1 MLRKVDKKTK
11 ERERERERVDL
22 GFDRAIEMVKKEE
35 VKEIKEAE
43 TMSLL
48 LLSGGGGV
56 VWSTT
61 KKRLYESLRIRYG
74 AVHLALVL
82 HLEPAELI
90 GRHLVPTVGELG
102 KRFFHVR
109 RWPHLAHLELPAEP
123 QHLVLVARHF
133 FYFYLKPNTLSL
145 WLCVSLFSF
154 YQREREIDVQ
164 FLINDICFGR
174 VSERERARW
183 AII

>member
-1 MLRKVDKKTK
+1 
-11 ERERERERVDL
+11 
-22 GFDRAIEMVKKEE
+22 MVKKEE

-48 LLSGGGGV
+48 LLSGGGGGV

-174 VSERERARW
+174 VSERERERERGGLLFRSV
-183 AII
+183 

>member
-43 TMSLL
+43 TMLL
-48 LLSGGGGV
+48 LLSGGGV

-61 KKRLYESLRIRYG
+61 KKLLYESLRIRYG

-90 GRHLVPTVGELG
+90 GRHVVPTVGELE

-109 RWPHLAHLELPAEP
+109 RWHHLAHLELPAEP

-133 FYFYLKPNTLSL
+133 FYFYPKPNTHTLSL
-145 WLCVSLFSF
+145 SGFVSLCS
-154 YQREREIDVQ
+154 R
-164 FLINDICFGR
+164 
-174 VSERERARW
+174 
-183 AII
+183 

>member
-11 ERERERERVDL
+11 ERERERVDL

-43 TMSLL
+43 TMLL
-48 LLSGGGGV
+48 LLSGGGV

-61 KKRLYESLRIRYG
+61 KKLLYESLRIRYG

-90 GRHLVPTVGELG
+90 GRHVVPTVGELE

-109 RWPHLAHLELPAEP
+109 RWHHLAHLELPAEP

-133 FYFYLKPNTLSL
+133 FYFYPKPNTHTLSL
-145 WLCVSLFSF
+145 ALCLFVLVN
-154 YQREREIDVQ
+154 YQKEREIDVQ
-164 FLINDICFGR
+164 FLIKDICIGR
-174 VSERERARW
+174 VSERERW